1 MNKNIAAFLT
11 ALACAP
17 APALAQQKKDAP
29 NCADHPSFAR
39 LQGYYIEGC
48 TLKPQNDY
56 SFSAGRSHNK
66 VEGKYWYIRYQPPAG
81 TKSTTAEVLASASAI
96 VRKAGGEVVDAASNK
111 ETFTLTSGGKETWI
125 EVWADYTGKY
135 ILTIVER
142 PATVPGPTPVAKEQ
156 PKAAPPAAAPASTP
170 ATQNAAATPAPS
182 RRVTTGALFLVGT
195 QDWSAQATTPMLSLV
210 GTQTWSTV
218 VNTDQLTIV
227 GTEF

>member
-1 MNKNIAAFLT
+1 MRKVLIVAVVTSFLS
-11 ALACAP
+11 AP
-17 APALAQQKKDAP
+17 ASAQEKKDAP
-29 NCADHPSFAR
+29 TCTDHPSFTR
-39 LQGYYIEGC
+39 LRGYYIEGC

-56 SFSAGRSHNK
+56 SFNVGRSYKK

-96 VRKAGGEVVDAASNK
+96 VRKAGAEVVDAGSNK
-111 ETFTLTSGGKETWI
+111 ETLTLTSGAKEMWI

-142 PATVPGPTPVAKEQ
+142 PATGPGPVLAKEQ
-156 PKAAPPAAAPASTP
+156 PKAAPPPASTP
-170 ATQNAAATPAPS
+170 ATQSAASTPVAS
-182 RRVTTGALFLVGT
+182 KRVTTGALSLVGT
-195 QDWSAQATTPMLSLV
+195 QNWSAQATTPMLSLV
-210 GTQTWSTV
+210 GTQSWSAV

>member
-17 APALAQQKKDAP
+17 APALAQEKRDAP
-29 NCADHPSFAR
+29 NCTDYPSFTR

-48 TLKPQNDY
+48 TLKAQNDY
-56 SFSAGRSHNK
+56 TFSAGRSYNK

-96 VRKAGGEVVDAASNK
+96 VRKAGAQVVDASSNK
-111 ETFTLTSGGKETWI
+111 ETLTLTSGGKETWI
-125 EVWADYTGKY
+125 EVWADHTGKY

-142 PATVPGPTPVAKEQ
+142 PATGPGPAPLAKEQ
-156 PKAAPPAAAPASTP
+156 PKAAPPPASTP
-170 ATQNAAATPAPS
+170 ATQSAATTPVPS
-182 RRVTTGALFLVGT
+182 KRVTTGALSLVGT

-210 GTQTWSTV
+210 GTQTWSAV
-218 VNTDQLTIV
+218 VNTDQLTLV